1 MPSWPICGPVASRS
15 STPCRSISVSTYDR
29 KRAAFGVAVAALVG
43 RQCQGCHLEL
53 SAAEI
58 DTVKDEAA
66 ATGVTDCPDCGRLLI
81 V

>member
-1 MPSWPICGPVASRS
+1 MTSTWQPTIASGQRS
-15 STPCRSISVSTYDR
+15 GSPY
-29 KRAAFGVAVAALVG
+29 AALVG
-43 RQCQGCHLEL
+43 KQCQGCHLEL

-66 ATGVTDCPDCGRLLI
+66 ETGVADCPDCGRLLI